1 MMDVFSSFL
10 DSCTF
15 QGLKISGISV
25 HGPLF
30 LEFLRGKINLFLQI
44 VIFKEKEFTKFYFTI
59 FHIYQ
64 VSYFTPVYFCFYLPG
79 HPTEVFFAFFIK
91 RKTSLVT
98 GINRKLK
105 EQGFE

>member
-64 VSYFTPVYFCFYLPG
+64 VSYFTPVYFCFYLSG
-79 HPTEVFFAFFIK
+79 HPTEVFFAFFHKKKDQFGDWHKQKIE
-91 RKTSLVT
+91 RT
-98 GINRKLK
+98 GI
-105 EQGFE
+105 